1 MHLPA
6 ILPWQILRAIQA
18 SSSMGDLGESMGE
31 MSWGKGEFG
40 SDDRISRNDVL
51 LYVIYIYLF
60 IYSDIY
66 IVFYM
71 ILV

>member
-40 SDDRISRNDVL
+40 SDDGISRNDVYVL
-51 LYVIYIYLF
+51 FVLYICY
-60 IYSDIY
+60 
-66 IVFYM
+66 
-71 ILV
+71 

>member
-1 MHLPA
+1 MHLSA

-40 SDDRISRNDVL
+40 SDDVYILFVL
-51 LYVIYIYLF
+51 YIYVISLRNLPRCSHWLIG
-60 IYSDIY
+60 
-66 IVFYM
+66 
-71 ILV
+71 